1 MTTILSDYGWRI
13 TMKIK
18 KIKLENNNFF
28 GNTTFDFTNENGEIM
43 DTIILAGENGSGK
56 TQLLNLLYEFSTL
69 PTSGIVSSEK
79 REFTIQLSNEELF
92 QITSNMNATDP
103 LISPSGEFEITQDFT
118 TQPNY
123 WNRIKVNYFT
133 TDENGIVSTR
143 SIDSSHLFSNVNVKK
158 LFKSIFSTVEINYN
172 PQTASTITAQ
182 EIDQEIE
189 NSLRSDDNLGT
200 EIQQLF
206 IDIHTNDATDLQN
219 WVDEHDGLVPPS
231 EIKNVRINR
240 FKKAFST
247 VFGNL
252 NFHKIITEN
261 NTKKVIFKK
270 YEQEVDI
277 ASLSSGEKQIVFRGA
292 FLLRNQQSIKGNTI
306 LIDEPEISLH
316 PKWQA
321 KIFEYY
327 RKLFTDE
334 NNKQNS
340 QLFIATHSQY
350 VLDSALAAKE
360 NTSIIL
366 MKKNANNIEMKKISA
381 PLVLPSITSA
391 ELNYV
396 AFGILSND
404 YHIELYGYLQQKVA
418 VYLGKSTC
426 SVKECDTYITQQNQ
440 FIEAL
445 HGKISSHNTTTY
457 SSLSTYIRNAIDHP
471 DPSRTFTE
479 DELRCS
485 IELLIELCR

>member
-1 MTTILSDYGWRI
+1 
-13 TMKIK
+13 MKIK

-43 DTIILAGENGSGK
+43 DTIILAGENGNGK

-69 PTSGIVSSEK
+69 PTGGIVSSEK

-189 NSLRSDDNLGT
+189 NSLRSGDNLGT

-219 WVDEHDGLVPPS
+219 WVNEHDGLVPPS

-261 NTKKVIFKK
+261 NTKK
-270 YEQEVDI
+270 
-277 ASLSSGEKQIVFRGA
+277 
-292 FLLRNQQSIKGNTI
+292 
-306 LIDEPEISLH
+306 
-316 PKWQA
+316 
-321 KIFEYY
+321 
-327 RKLFTDE
+327 
-334 NNKQNS
+334 
-340 QLFIATHSQY
+340 
-350 VLDSALAAKE
+350 
-360 NTSIIL
+360 
-366 MKKNANNIEMKKISA
+366 
-381 PLVLPSITSA
+381 
-391 ELNYV
+391 
-396 AFGILSND
+396 
-404 YHIELYGYLQQKVA
+404 
-418 VYLGKSTC
+418 
-426 SVKECDTYITQQNQ
+426 
-440 FIEAL
+440 
-445 HGKISSHNTTTY
+445 
-457 SSLSTYIRNAIDHP
+457 
-471 DPSRTFTE
+471 
-479 DELRCS
+479 
-485 IELLIELCR
+485 

>member
-1 MTTILSDYGWRI
+1 MQ
-13 TMKIK
+13 IK
-18 KIKLENNNFF
+18 KIKLENNTFF
-28 GNTTFDFTNENGEIM
+28 GNTTFDFTNDDGEIM
-43 DTIILAGENGSGK
+43 DNIILAGENGSGK

-69 PTSGIVSSEK
+69 STGGIVSSEK
-79 REFTIQLSNEELF
+79 REFTVLLSNEELL
-92 QITSNMNATDP
+92 QITSNMNATTP

-123 WNRIKVNYFT
+123 WNRIKVKYIS
-133 TDENGIVSTR
+133 TDENGVDFTK

-158 LFKSIFSTVEINYN
+158 LFKSVFSTVEINYN
-172 PQTASTITAQ
+172 PQTTSTITAQ

-189 NSLRSDDNLGT
+189 NSIRSSDNLGT

-219 WVDEHDGLVPPS
+219 WVDEHNGIAPPP
-231 EIKNVRINR
+231 EVKNVRINR

-247 VFGNL
+247 VFNNL
-252 NFHKIITEN
+252 NFHRIVTEN
-261 NTKKVIFKK
+261 NIKKVIFKK
-270 YEQEVDI
+270 HEQEVDI

-321 KIFEYY
+321 KILDYY

-334 NNKQNS
+334 NNNQNC

-350 VLDSALAAKE
+350 VLSSALSAKD

-366 MKKNANNIEMKKISA
+366 MKRNANNIETNKISA
-381 PLVLPSITSA
+381 PLILPSVTAA

-396 AFGILSND
+396 AFDILSND

-418 VYLGKSTC
+418 ASLNKPSC
-426 SVKECDTYITQQNQ
+426 SVKECDTYITQHSQ
-440 FIEAL
+440 FVATL
-445 HGKISSHNTTTY
+445 HQKNSSHNTTTY
-457 SSLSTYIRNAIDHP
+457 STLSTYIRNAIDHP

-479 DELRCS
+479 AELRCS

>member
-1 MTTILSDYGWRI
+1 MCEEKEETEEGIVTTILSDYGWRI

-69 PTSGIVSSEK
+69 PTGGIVSSEK

-92 QITSNMNATDP
+92 QITSNMNATNP

-158 LFKSIFSTVEINYN
+158 LFKSIFSTVEINYT

-189 NSLRSDDNLGT
+189 NSLRSGDNLGT

-261 NTKKVIFKK
+261 NTKK
-270 YEQEVDI
+270 
-277 ASLSSGEKQIVFRGA
+277 
-292 FLLRNQQSIKGNTI
+292 
-306 LIDEPEISLH
+306 
-316 PKWQA
+316 
-321 KIFEYY
+321 
-327 RKLFTDE
+327 
-334 NNKQNS
+334 
-340 QLFIATHSQY
+340 
-350 VLDSALAAKE
+350 
-360 NTSIIL
+360 
-366 MKKNANNIEMKKISA
+366 
-381 PLVLPSITSA
+381 
-391 ELNYV
+391 
-396 AFGILSND
+396 
-404 YHIELYGYLQQKVA
+404 
-418 VYLGKSTC
+418 
-426 SVKECDTYITQQNQ
+426 
-440 FIEAL
+440 
-445 HGKISSHNTTTY
+445 
-457 SSLSTYIRNAIDHP
+457 
-471 DPSRTFTE
+471 
-479 DELRCS
+479 
-485 IELLIELCR
+485 